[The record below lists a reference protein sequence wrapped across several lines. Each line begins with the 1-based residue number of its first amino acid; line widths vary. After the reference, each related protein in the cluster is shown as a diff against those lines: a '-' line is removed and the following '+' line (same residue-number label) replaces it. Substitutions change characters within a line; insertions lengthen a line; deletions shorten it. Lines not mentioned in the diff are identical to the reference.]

1 VVMPVTPTVTPSG
14 YASFSRGP
22 AVTALSCF
30 RAVVSENVLGSDA
43 IQFGVRACDCS
54 RFVVS
59 ATE

>member
-14 YASFSRGP
+14 YASFSRGH
-22 AVTALSCF
+22 AVSVFSCF

-43 IQFGVRACDCS
+43 IQFGVRTCDCS